1 MNFDTSKKAMFSGKA
16 LLIVLTLAI
25 AGAVTFWFLSPGKAG
40 TQAMKPADHAEE
52 KEAHA
57 KDEHGKEE
65 RGKKEKHGKDEPG
78 KEEGHADEEKESRVT
93 MTDVQLKQSGV
104 EIATAGPARIGSA
117 VKLIGEIRLNED
129 RAVHI
134 VPRLIGLVEAVMSSA
149 GDRVRK
155 DQVLAVISS
164 QSLADQRSELIAAQK
179 RFAMART
186 TLEREKKLWEEKISA
201 QQDYQQARQAESE
214 AEIAMQSAKQKL
226 VSLRAGSASGGNLTR
241 YEIRSPIDGI
251 VTAKDISVGE
261 VLKDDSS
268 IFTVADLAT
277 VWAEMTIYAK
287 DLNIVK
293 VGQKAIVKATAF
305 DSQST
310 GTVSYVG
317 SLVGEATRAATA
329 RIVLPNPEGVW
340 RPGLPVNIDLI
351 AGEAEAPVAVAASAV
366 QTLENKS
373 TVFVREGEKFEPRA
387 VELGRSDDRFS
398 EVLNGLKAGE
408 QYAAKNSFIL
418 KAEIGKG
425 EAGHDH

>member
-1 MNFDTSKKAMFSGKA
+1 MKFDVTRRMMLAKWPLLMALLLVIGAAVTGWIFASGKA
-16 LLIVLTLAI
+16 EPE
-25 AGAVTFWFLSPGKAG
+25 VT
-40 TQAMKPADHAEE
+40 KPEVHVERKD
-52 KEAHA
+52 EAA
-57 KDEHGKEE
+57 KDE
-65 RGKKEKHGKDEPG
+65 HGKDEPG
-78 KEEGHADEEKESRVT
+78 KEEGHAGEEQESRIT
-93 MTDVQLKQSGV
+93 MTDAQLKLSGV
-104 EIATAGPARIGSA
+104 EIAAAGPARIGSA

-134 VPRLIGLVEAVMSSA
+134 VPRLTGLVEAVLASA

-164 QSLADQRSELIAAQK
+164 QSLADQRSELLAAQK

-186 TLEREKKLWEEKISA
+186 TLAREKKLWEEKISA

-251 VTAKDISVGE
+251 VTAKDISIGE

-287 DLNIVK
+287 DLNTVK
-293 VGQKAIVKATAF
+293 VGQKAIVKATTF

-310 GTVSYVG
+310 GTVSYIE
-317 SLVGEATRAATA
+317 SLVGEQTRAATA
-329 RIVLPNPEGVW
+329 RIVLPNPDGVW

-351 AGEAEAPVAVAASAV
+351 AGEVDVPVVIANEAV
-366 QTLENKS
+366 QTLLDKP
-373 TVFVREGEKFEPRA
+373 TVFVREGDQFEPRP
-387 VELGRSDDRFS
+387 VELGRSDDKWS
-398 EVLNGLKAGE
+398 EVIAGLKAGE
-408 QYAAKNSFIL
+408 QYVTKNSFIL
-418 KAEIGKG
+418 KAEMGKG
-425 EAGHDH
+425 EAEHEH

>member
-1 MNFDTSKKAMFSGKA
+1 MNFDTTKRMMLSRRSILIALLLVIGGALAGWIVSSGKA
-16 LLIVLTLAI
+16 
-25 AGAVTFWFLSPGKAG
+25 GPEGP
-40 TQAMKPADHAEE
+40 KP
-52 KEAHA
+52 EAHA
-57 KDEHGKEE
+57 EGKDEHGKA
-65 RGKKEKHGKDEPG
+65 
-78 KEEGHADEEKESRVT
+78 EGHADEEKESRIT

-104 EIATAGPARIGSA
+104 GIATAGPARIGSA

-134 VPRLIGLVEAVMSSA
+134 VPRLAGLVESVSASA

-164 QSLADQRSELIAAQK
+164 QSLADQRSELLAAQK
-179 RFAMART
+179 RLAMART
-186 TLEREKKLWEEKISA
+186 TLERERKLWEEKISA

-287 DLNIVK
+287 DLNAVK
-293 VGQKAIVKATAF
+293 VGQKAIVKAIAF

-310 GTVSYVG
+310 GAISYVG
-317 SLVGEATRAATA
+317 SLVGEETRAATA
-329 RIVLPNPEGVW
+329 RIVLPNPDGVW

-351 AGEAEAPVAVAASAV
+351 AGEVDVPVVIASEAV
-366 QTLENKS
+366 QTLDDKP
-373 TVFVREGEKFEPRA
+373 TVFVREGDQFEPRP
-387 VELGRSDDRFS
+387 VQLGRSDDKWS
-398 EVLNGLKAGE
+398 EVIAGLKVGE
-408 QYAAKNSFIL
+408 QYVTKNSFIL

-425 EAGHDH
+425 DAEHEH